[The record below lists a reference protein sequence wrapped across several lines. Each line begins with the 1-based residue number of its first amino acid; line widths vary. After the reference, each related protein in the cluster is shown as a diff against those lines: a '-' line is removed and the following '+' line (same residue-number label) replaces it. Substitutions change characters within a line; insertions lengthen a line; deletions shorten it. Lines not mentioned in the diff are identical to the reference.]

1 MANLN
6 LIRLKIQDFE
16 ALLTA
21 NHQKISPDFME
32 FLKKSKFFILPASVG
47 HHNNRDCGLLD
58 HSLAVAETLLVL
70 TERNHLKWSRPESP
84 VIIGLFH
91 DLCKTEAYEEG
102 PDGLSKPWVYAEPR
116 NQLYT
121 GHGEK
126 SVLMLA
132 PWFQLT
138 PEEVACIRWHMGAF
152 DEKDNWS
159 LYTAAVRQFPN
170 VLWTHQADMITA
182 HILQR

>member
-1 MANLN
+1 MAN
-6 LIRLKIQDFE
+6 IKVIQGKIEVFE

-21 NHQKISPDFME
+21 NQVKISEEFFE
-32 FLKKSKFFILPASVG
+32 FLKKSKFFVLPASVG
-47 HHNNRDCGLLD
+47 HHNNRESGLLD
-58 HSLAVAETLLVL
+58 HSMAVAETLLVL
-70 TERNHLKWSRPESP
+70 TERNHLQWSRKQSP

-102 PDGLSKPWVYAEPR
+102 PDCLSQPWRYAEPR

-159 LYTAAVRQFPN
+159 HYTAAVRQFPT
-170 VLWTHQADMITA
+170 VLWTHQADMIAA

>member
-1 MANLN
+1 MPSIKVIQGK
-6 LIRLKIQDFE
+6 IRDFE
-16 ALLTA
+16 DVLAE
-21 NHQKISPDFME
+21 NQVKISEDFFE
-32 FLKKSKFFILPASVG
+32 FLKKSKFFVLPASVG
-47 HHNNRDCGLLD
+47 HHNNRESGLLD
-58 HSLAVAETLLVL
+58 HSMAVAETLLVL
-70 TERNHLKWSRPESP
+70 TERNQLQWSRKQSP

-102 PDGLSKPWVYAEPR
+102 SGGPVPWVYSEPR

-132 PWFQLT
+132 PFMPLT
-138 PEEVACIRWHMGAF
+138 AEEIACIRWHMGAF
-152 DEKDNWS
+152 DDKDQWS
-159 LYTAAVRQFPN
+159 HYTAAVRQFPN
-170 VLWTHQADMITA
+170 VLWTHQADMIAA